1 VVRRPA
7 ARRPGAR
14 PAGPQRRGARP
25 FGGPAAVF
33 LVLIGLFVTGCGLG
47 LTTGPLSL
55 PDFGLDGFGFDEPA
69 EAGGAEALGASP
81 PIRIRIP
88 SIEVRAPV
96 HRVGLAADGSIGVPP
111 VEKHDETGWYERGP
125 APGQL
130 GPAIIVGH
138 VDTRGGPSVFHDLP
152 RLRKGSRIEV
162 TRKDRR
168 VAVFEVTS
176 VERFNKARLPAD
188 RVYGDYQRPG
198 LRLITCG
205 GRWLGSS
212 RGYADNVIVFASL
225 VDTHRA

>member
-1 VVRRPA
+1 
-7 ARRPGAR
+7 
-14 PAGPQRRGARP
+14 
-25 FGGPAAVF
+25 VF
-33 LVLIGLFVTGCGLG
+33 LVLIGLFVTGAGLG
-47 LTTGPLSL
+47 LTTGPVSL
-55 PDFGLDGFGFDEPA
+55 PDFGLDDFGFDNPA
-69 EAGGAEALGASP
+69 EAGGAEALAASP

-88 SIEVRAPV
+88 SIEVRAAV
-96 HRVGLAADGSIGVPP
+96 HRVGLAKDGSIGVPP
-111 VEKHDETGWYERGP
+111 VEKHNETGWYDRGP

-138 VDTRGGPSVFHDLP
+138 VDARGGPSVFHDLP
-152 RLRKGSRIEV
+152 RLRRGARIEV

-168 VAVFEVTS
+168 VAVFKVDS

-188 RVYGDYQRPG
+188 RVYGDYGRAG